1 MCHQSSF
8 LLKKYNLFCRVF
20 FILFFPVILSA
31 QTNYFVGPNGIDE
44 TTNNRG
50 KSPDSPFATVQFAS
64 KNLEPGST
72 LYILGGTYQNENFGS
87 GDIWNSENTVRINE
101 LHGTPTQYITI
112 KPYNNQKVIF
122 KGDGANIFRLT
133 NSSYLRIEG
142 LEIYGEVD
150 NISLETALA
159 NQFLYR
165 DENGVEHYRV
175 QPGTSPEVVETM
187 TFEKLNN
194 IKRPS
199 YTDTRGFYASDCHH
213 LDIVNNIV
221 HHAPGTGLRVS
232 KSDYVNVIGNEVHNC
247 SRKSYSGTHA
257 LVFHSSKSFDTS
269 NDTKI
274 VIARNSI
281 HDNYNEIYSWA
292 PTKTIITPH
301 IDEGKG
307 ISMQTNEPKDG
318 WTNGRIRIENN
329 IAYGNGFS
337 GIHVNNGSK
346 MDIINNTVYN
356 NNRTGSGNNTGISLQ
371 RTDDIKII
379 NNIAVS
385 INDFGGKAI
394 AFSNSSNVT
403 IDNNMVLGKVD
414 ADVAS
419 IDNGSTIFEDPLFN
433 NPTNKD
439 FTLRANSPAINKAK
453 SDLAPSN
460 DYTGNERDSQP
471 DLGAYESGSVAPPP
485 TTNQT
490 TWYVSTSGNDNSGIG
505 TITNPYATITKAAK
519 SAQPG
524 HFVYVRGGTYRNN
537 DFGDGDIWEGSN
549 TVKIT
554 ANGAPN
560 QYITFQPYQN
570 EKVLIEFD
578 DTYGVLIA
586 NSSYLRF
593 QGFEVKGIGDQITRT
608 EAGAAWGLYKDDSG
622 TIKDLAADL
631 GINILDESLI
641 DQQLDKTPTPSI
653 KKPNY
658 YNGRGIVANN
668 SHHIDI
674 LDNTVRNA
682 PASAIRAHRSDYV
695 NIIGNTVYNNT
706 FWTSLGVGAITVS
719 EATNIDNQDIP
730 KIILEK
736 NIVYNNENRLISWA
750 PSKSFVKFVI
760 DEGTGLFLTRNRDT
774 YTHGY
779 IQIANNL
786 SYQNGASGIICHVT
800 NRAII
805 ENNTVYKNGTT
816 NHGFPGG
823 IGLNNANDVIIRNN
837 IAYARPTKWAIG
849 WLSGEGENIEVTN
862 NLVFNENGTEA
873 IHRKMPDGWIEAN
886 PSFTDAAKF
895 DFSLS
900 PSSPAINRGTAST
913 SQTTDIN
920 GDVRNNGLP
929 DIGAFEFQGT
939 VVLEPIQMELNE
951 SICIGESY
959 VLNNQA
965 YNQSGTY
972 QATFTATNGADS
984 IVTLE
989 LSVINNEIRE
999 IEQVICSGESYVF
1012 DAQTLTQVGF
1022 YSRNLTNANGCPQ
1035 VETLLLDVL
1044 PSEQTN
1050 IEQTICQGDSFV
1062 FDNKVLNQSGTYS
1075 RSFVGDNGCINTET
1089 LTLAILEIVVANR
1102 TENICAGESFIFNG
1116 QALSQAGTYRD
1127 TLVGA
1132 NGCDHYEIL
1141 TLIVLEN
1148 GTSSQ
1153 EQTICA
1159 GESIVFNNQTLTQ
1172 AGTYLDTISSANG
1185 CQNII
1190 NYTLNV
1196 LPKSETIID
1205 TTICEGN
1212 YIDING
1218 ETISIS
1224 GTYEFS
1230 FPSSNGCDSIIL
1242 LNFSLE
1248 NCQTVS
1254 TQHPILETIKIY
1266 PNPVQDQL
1274 VINALNVPIQLIQII
1289 NSQGQIMQRE
1299 SYGVLGNQSP
1309 IKLQLNDLT
1318 YGIYWILIQ
1327 TEYGLKQEKIAKIY

>member
-1 MCHQSSF
+1 MSNQLSF
-8 LLKKYNLFCRVF
+8 FPTTSNPLFKVF
-20 FILFFPVILSA
+20 VLFFFPLMLSA
-31 QTNYFVGPNGIDE
+31 QTNYYVGTNGVDE
-44 TTNNRG
+44 TSNNTG
-50 KSPDSPFATVQFAS
+50 ISPDKPFATVQFAA
-64 KNLEPGST
+64 KQLEPGST
-72 LYILGGTYQNENFGS
+72 LFILDGTYKNKNFGS

-101 LHGTPTQYITI
+101 LHGAPNQYITI
-112 KPYNNQKVIF
+112 KPYNNQQVIF

-142 LEIYGEVD
+142 LEIYGEVE

-175 QPGTSPEVVETM
+175 QPGTAAEVVATM
-187 TFEKLNN
+187 TFEKLKN

-213 LDIVNNIV
+213 LDIINNVV
-221 HHAPGTGLRVS
+221 HHAPGTGLRVA

-269 NDTKI
+269 NATKI

-318 WTNGRIRIENN
+318 WTHGRIRIENN

-337 GIHVNNGSK
+337 GIHANNGSK

-356 NNRTGSGNNTGISLQ
+356 NTRTGNGGNTGISLQ
-371 RTDDIKII
+371 RTDDMKII

-385 INDFGGKAI
+385 ENNFGGKAI
-394 AFSNSSNVT
+394 AFANSTNIT

-414 ADVAS
+414 NDVAGA
-419 IDNGSTIFEDPLFN
+419 DNGTTIFEDPLFN
-433 NPTNKD
+433 NPANGD
-439 FTLRANSPAINKAK
+439 FSLKTGSPAINKAK
-453 SDLAPSN
+453 KDLAPSN

-485 TTNQT
+485 PPPPPPPTNQT
-490 TWYVSTSGNDNSGIG
+490 TWYVATSGNDNSGDG
-505 TITNPYATITKAAK
+505 TIGKPYATITKAAK

-524 HFVYVRGGTYRNN
+524 HFVYVRGGTYRNS

-554 ANGAPN
+554 ANGTPN
-560 QYITFQPYQN
+560 EYITFQPYEN

-593 QGFEVKGIGDQITRT
+593 QGFEVKGIGDQINRT

-622 TIKDLAADL
+622 RIKDLAADL
-631 GINILDESLI
+631 GINILDESI
-641 DQQLDKTPTPSI
+641 VDTQLDKTPTPGI
-653 KKPNY
+653 KKPDY

-674 LDNTVRNA
+674 LNNTVRDA

-695 NIIGNTVYNNT
+695 NIVGNTVFNNT

-719 EATNIDNQDIP
+719 EATNIDDNDTP

-750 PSKSFVKFVI
+750 PGKSFVKFVI

-779 IQIANNL
+779 IRIANNL
-786 SYQNGASGIICHVT
+786 AYQNGASGIVCHVT
-800 NRAII
+800 NKAII
-805 ENNTVYKNGTT
+805 EHNTVYKNGTT

-823 IGLNNANDVIIRNN
+823 IGLNNANDVVVRNN

-849 WLSGEGENIEVTN
+849 WLSGEGENVEVSN
-862 NLVFNENGTEA
+862 NLIYNENGEEN
-873 IHRKMPDGWIEAN
+873 IHRKMPSGWIEAN
-886 PSFTDAAKF
+886 PSFNNIANF

-900 PSSPAINRGTAST
+900 PSSPAINRGATT
-913 SQTTDIN
+913 TQNTDIN
-920 GDVRNNGLP
+920 GDLRNNGLP
-929 DIGAFEFQGT
+929 DIGAYEFQGT
-939 VVLEPIQMELNE
+939 VVLPPTQISLNE
-951 SICIGESY
+951 TICSGETY

-972 QATFTATNGADS
+972 QATFIAANGADS
-984 IVTLE
+984 IVTLN
-989 LSVINNEIRE
+989 LSVLTNDTKEV
-999 IEQVICSGESYVF
+999 EQIICQGESYIF
-1012 DAQTLTQVGF
+1012 GNQTITASGF
-1022 YSRNLTNANGCPQ
+1022 YSRTLTNANGCPQ
-1035 VETLLLDVL
+1035 TETLLLEVL
-1044 PSEQTN
+1044 SSEQITT
-1050 IEQTICQGDSFV
+1050 EQSICQGESYT
-1062 FDNKVLNQSGTYS
+1062 FDNQTLNQTGTYS
-1075 RSFVGDNGCINTET
+1075 RSFVGTNGCTTTET
-1089 LTLAILEIVVANR
+1089 LTLKVNESAQ
-1102 TENICAGESFIFNG
+1102 TNIEQSICQGESYVFDNQTLNQTGTYSRTFVGTNG
-1116 QALSQAGTYRD
+1116 CTTTETLTLKVNESAQTNIEQSICQGESYVFDNQTLNQTGTYSRTFVGTNGCTTTETLTLKVNESAQTNIEQSICQGESYVFDNQTLNQAGTYSR
-1127 TLVGA
+1127 TFVGT
-1132 NGCDHYEIL
+1132 NGCTTTETL
-1141 TLIVLEN
+1141 TLKVNESAQTNI
-1148 GTSSQ
+1148 
-1153 EQTICA
+1153 EQSICQ
-1159 GESIVFNNQTLTQ
+1159 GESYVF
-1172 AGTYLDTISSANG
+1172 
-1185 CQNII
+1185 
-1190 NYTLNV
+1190 
-1196 LPKSETIID
+1196 
-1205 TTICEGN
+1205 
-1212 YIDING
+1212 
-1218 ETISIS
+1218 
-1224 GTYEFS
+1224 
-1230 FPSSNGCDSIIL
+1230 
-1242 LNFSLE
+1242 
-1248 NCQTVS
+1248 
-1254 TQHPILETIKIY
+1254 
-1266 PNPVQDQL
+1266 
-1274 VINALNVPIQLIQII
+1274 
-1289 NSQGQIMQRE
+1289 
-1299 SYGVLGNQSP
+1299 
-1309 IKLQLNDLT
+1309 
-1318 YGIYWILIQ
+1318 
-1327 TEYGLKQEKIAKIY
+1327 